1 MNFYKKEIQQL
12 KTTKEKFTQDEKE
25 KLMQKLSEAKEQVN
39 QFHVKYE
46 ELVHKMNQQAG
57 AEGKDSQ
64 IN

>member
-1 MNFYKKEIQQL
+1 
-12 KTTKEKFTQDEKE
+12 
-25 KLMQKLSEAKEQVN
+25 MQKLSEAKEQVN